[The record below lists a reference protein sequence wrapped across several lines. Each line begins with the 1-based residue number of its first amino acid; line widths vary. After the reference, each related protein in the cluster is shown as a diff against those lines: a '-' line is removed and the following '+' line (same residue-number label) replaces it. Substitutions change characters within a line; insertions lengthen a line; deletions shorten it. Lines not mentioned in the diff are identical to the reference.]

1 MGGDEGPELKDHSL
15 VGEEKE
21 QLKTELH
28 LALSP
33 TITKPFKARRIN
45 LIQVQSL
52 TFCQRKARPPILFK
66 AEWMQI

>member
-1 MGGDEGPELKDHSL
+1 LGGDEGPGLKDHTL

-33 TITKPFKARRIN
+33 AITKPFKARRIN
-45 LIQVQSL
+45 WIHVQSMASPFTHL
-52 TFCQRKARPPILFK
+52 PEESKALCTL
-66 AEWMQI
+66 

>member
-28 LALSP
+28 LASSP
-33 TITKPFKARRIN
+33 TITKPFKARKI
-45 LIQVQSL
+45 IQVPSL
-52 TFCQRKARPPILFK
+52 TLLSEESKAPCTL
-66 AEWMQI
+66 

>member
-21 QLKTELH
+21 RLKTELR

-33 TITKPFKARRIN
+33 TITKPFKAKRVN
-45 LIQVQSL
+45 
-52 TFCQRKARPPILFK
+52 
-66 AEWMQI
+66 

>member
-21 QLKTELH
+21 QLKTELY

-33 TITKPFKARRIN
+33 TITKPFKARRVNQIN
-45 LIQVQSL
+45 VQSL
-52 TFCQRKARPPILFK
+52 AVPFTHLSEESKALRTL
-66 AEWMQI
+66 

>member
-1 MGGDEGPELKDHSL
+1 MGGDEGPELKNHSL

-45 LIQVQSL
+45 LMQVQFL
-52 TFCQRKARPPILFK
+52 TLLSEESKAPCTL
-66 AEWMQI
+66 